1 MLFFSL
7 LYVESDITMIKNDNM
22 HENKQYLLTITRKK
36 KLLILKVE
44 HNIVKKK
51 LKLVRV
57 MVP

>member
-1 MLFFSL
+1 MKIAVLNN
-7 LYVESDITMIKNDNM
+7 Y
-22 HENKQYLLTITRKK
+22 NKEK

-51 LKLVRV
+51 LVRV

>member
-1 MLFFSL
+1 MLFLSV

-44 HNIVKKK
+44 HNIVKKN
-51 LKLVRV
+51 
-57 MVP
+57 